1 MVRQMWHSQM
11 GPDADFTRIVQ
22 SKCAHAVPA
31 TQEFRVSQPS
41 QICAGPRLSKDTR

>member
-22 SKCAHAVPA
+22 EEVG
-31 TQEFRVSQPS
+31 RVEVRSRSASNTGIPS
-41 QICAGPRLSKDTR
+41 